1 MELKLET
8 CKPLPQPQSAG
19 ITKVGQGNKVRLSD
33 TVSTLKKKKKVT
45 MSLCLQGQDADEKA
59 VSLALTCCRGQPWQV
74 HLPPTLCLPL
84 RLSGA

>member
-33 TVSTLKKKKKVT
+33 TVSTLKKKKMVT
-45 MSLCLQGQDADEKA
+45 MSLCLQGQDANEKA
-59 VSLALTCCRGQPWQV
+59 MSLALTCCRGSALAGP
-74 HLPPTLCLPL
+74 PPTHPVP
-84 RLSGA
+84 AT